1 MTGMGDATHTPE
13 GGGPHEARP
22 HPLDRAYEQIAEYRI
37 EIARLRNEL
46 ARGAFARELG
56 EAVMLTATAGTIA
69 TPVSHAQLLRMI
81 VETAA
86 QVINARS
93 AALFILDEE
102 AQELIFEV
110 ALGPKADEV
119 QHHRVPVG
127 HGIAG
132 LVALSGQ
139 PMAVSDA
146 SNDPRQAADIARS
159 VGYLPQ
165 SILCVPL
172 FYGDQVIGVLEL
184 LDKQDATS
192 FSAVDIDTLG
202 LFANQAAVA
211 IAQSRAHGSLGELL
225 NELLRSRGD
234 GGSERQE
241 RLLRRLVD
249 RVEGEDGATTRDAIV
264 LAELVQEIVWR
275 GDRERQACLALL
287 QGFAGY
293 LRAAPMGQFEPG
305 AFR

>member
-1 MTGMGDATHTPE
+1 MGDATYTP
-13 GGGPHEARP
+13 GGDRP
-22 HPLDRAYEQIAEYRI
+22 QVAELLDRAYAQIAEYRI
-37 EIARLRNEL
+37 EVAQLRNEL

-69 TPVSHAQLLRMI
+69 TPVSHTQLLRMI

-93 AALFILDEE
+93 AALFLLDAA
-102 AQELIFEV
+102 AQELVFEV
-110 ALGPKADEV
+110 ALGPKAAEV
-119 QHHRVPVG
+119 QRHRVPVG

-139 PMAVSDA
+139 PTAVSDP
-146 SNDPRQAADIARS
+146 SHDPRQASDIARS
-159 VGYLPQ
+159 LGYLPE

-172 FYGDQVIGVLEL
+172 FYADEVIGVLEL
-184 LDKQDATS
+184 LDKQDAPS
-192 FSAVDIDTLG
+192 FSAGDIDTLG

-211 IAQSRAHGSLGELL
+211 IAQSRAHGNLGELL
-225 NELLRSRGD
+225 NELLRQRGD
-234 GGSERQE
+234 GGSERHE

-249 RVEGEDGATTRDAIV
+249 RVEGENGAAIRAAIA

-275 GDRERQACLALL
+275 GARERQACFALL
-287 QGFAGY
+287 QGFADY
-293 LRAAPMGQFEPG
+293 LRTAPVGQFEPG
-305 AFR
+305 SLP

>member
-1 MTGMGDATHTPE
+1 MGDVTHTPE
-13 GGGPHEARP
+13 GDTPRETNL
-22 HPLDRAYEQIAEYRI
+22 LDRAYEQIAQQRI
-37 EIARLRNEL
+37 ELARLRNEL

-81 VETAA
+81 VDTAA

-110 ALGPKADEV
+110 ALGPKAAEV
-119 QHHRVPVG
+119 QHHRVPIG

-159 VGYLPQ
+159 VGYLPE

-172 FYGDQVIGVLEL
+172 FYGDEVIGVLEL
-184 LDKQDATS
+184 LDKQDAPS
-192 FSAVDIDTLG
+192 FDAVDIETLG

-211 IAQSRAHGSLGELL
+211 IAQSRARGSLGELL
-225 NELLRSRGD
+225 NDLLRQRGD

-249 RVEGEDGATTRDAIV
+249 RVEGEDGAATRDAIA

-287 QGFAGY
+287 ESFAGY
-293 LRAAPMGQFEPG
+293 LRAAPAYQFESG
-305 AFR
+305 GLR